1 MKEAH
6 GKGKATPNPK
16 TKRRFGKRVVE
27 EQPATKNRMPLD
39 AHRKGKERF
48 SRLRRYCLATND
60 KNRSTAL
67 KTAFSSKTEKGRA
80 VGKRKGRAG
89 MDAEL
94 EQFKGLNLSQY
105 AASYGY
111 QLDHR
116 ASSRNSAVMR
126 HANGDKIIIARQGPH
141 WVYFSVRDDTDHGT
155 ILDFV
160 KHRDRCSLG
169 TARQVLRQWS
179 GSPPPVQPIHYAH
192 RLDPITRDR
201 AAVLREYAKLTA
213 ITQSAALLAR
223 GIPADLQAAP
233 RFAGAILQDE
243 RRNACFPHRDR
254 DGVSGWEIKNH
265 GFTGFSKGGE
275 KGLWFSRTQPTDNAL
290 VIAESAL
297 DALSYAALY
306 PDDHARYFSTGGSLN
321 PKQPALMAAALE
333 KMPRPAV
340 VILATDNDPAGHEL
354 AATIQSLA
362 PPVEGL
368 AFKRPLPTVGKDWN
382 DQLKAQ
388 RRPASPCPSRNHVI
402 S

>member
-1 MKEAH
+1 
-6 GKGKATPNPK
+6 
-16 TKRRFGKRVVE
+16 
-27 EQPATKNRMPLD
+27 
-39 AHRKGKERF
+39 
-48 SRLRRYCLATND
+48 
-60 KNRSTAL
+60 
-67 KTAFSSKTEKGRA
+67 
-80 VGKRKGRAG
+80 

-116 ASSRNSAVMR
+116 ESSRNSAVMR

-141 WVYFSVRDDTDHGT
+141 LAYFSVRDDTDNGT

-179 GSPPPVQPIHYAH
+179 GSPPPVPPIHYAH
-192 RLDPITRDR
+192 KLEPITRDR
-201 AAVLREYAKLTA
+201 AAVIHDYAKLTA

-233 RFAGAILQDE
+233 RFAGAILQDA
-243 RRNACFPHRDR
+243 RHNACFPHRDR
-254 DGVSGWEIKNH
+254 DGVCGWEIKNH

-275 KGLWFSRTQPTDNAL
+275 KGLWFSRTKPTDTAL
-290 VIAESAL
+290 VIAESAI
-297 DALSYAALY
+297 DALSYAALH
-306 PDDHARYFSTGGSLN
+306 PDDKARYFSIGGELN
-321 PKQPALMAAALE
+321 SRQPALIAAALE

-340 VILATDNDPAGHEL
+340 VILATDNDEAGHKF

-362 PPVEGL
+362 PPGPGL
-368 AFKRPLPTVGKDWN
+368 EFHCPLPKIGKDWN
-382 DQLKAQ
+382 DELKA
-388 RRPASPCPSRNHVI
+388 RRRSPGPLFPTARAPS
-402 S
+402 